1 MPADDKV
8 SKNVPLEFIQE
19 GTAFLNK
26 CTKPD
31 RKEYTKIV
39 RAVGV
44 GFLVMGA
51 IGYIVKL
58 VHIPIRH
65 VIAA

>member
-1 MPADDKV
+1 MADGLEKLTE
-8 SKNVPLEFIQE
+8 VPVEFIKE
-19 GTAFLNK
+19 GTTFINR

-31 RKEYTKIV
+31 KKEYSKIL

-65 VIAA
+65 LITV

>member
-1 MPADDKV
+1 MPAEDKV

-31 RKEYTKIV
+31 RKGEY
-39 RAVGV
+39 G
-44 GFLVMGA
+44 
-51 IGYIVKL
+51 
-58 VHIPIRH
+58 
-65 VIAA
+65 